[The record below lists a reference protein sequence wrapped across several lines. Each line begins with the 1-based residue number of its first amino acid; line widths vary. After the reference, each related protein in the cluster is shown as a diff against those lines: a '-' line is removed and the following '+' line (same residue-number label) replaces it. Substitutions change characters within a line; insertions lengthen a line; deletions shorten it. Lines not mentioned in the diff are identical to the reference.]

1 MENDIVSLIKEY
13 IFDSNNAELNF
24 KIALYYDQINQTAS
38 AVSYY
43 LRCAERSNEDILKYE
58 CLLRA
63 SLCFSRQGSRN
74 FTVKGLIE
82 HAISTCPDRPEGYY
96 YLSKFYESESK
107 WHDCYLISSIGEKL
121 SQKNP
126 TKLRVEL
133 DYPGFYGIIFQKSL
147 SSWWVGLCD
156 ESRSKLMELIN
167 SDSVNKTYKDLCYY
181 NLSKITTS
189 GNGQLIQYDK
199 SKLDSFK
206 FKFNGIESIEKNYS
220 ESYQDMFILSV
231 LNGKREGTYLEI
243 GAGNTFYGNNTALLE
258 TTFGWKGV
266 SLDIDERFVDA
277 FAKERKN
284 ICLLKDATRID
295 YEKFLQGLGFY
306 NQIDYLQLD
315 CDPPDITYKILLS
328 IPFDNFKFAVI
339 TYEHDHYCDEKKEFQ
354 EKSKLYLESYGYIR
368 VVNNIAPDDWRS
380 YEDWWVHPD
389 LVDKNTI
396 EKMSCIDSRVKKA
409 EKYMLGLL

>member
-1 MENDIVSLIKEY
+1 MENNINELIKNY
-13 IFDSNNAELNF
+13 IFDPNNSELNF
-24 KIALYYDQINQTAS
+24 KIGLYYDNINQTAS

-43 LRCAERSNEDILKYE
+43 LRSAERTDDELLKYE

-63 SLCFSRQGSRN
+63 SSCFNRQGSRN

-121 SQKNP
+121 AQNNPKN
-126 TKLRVEL
+126 LRTQL
-133 DYPGFYGIIFQKSL
+133 DYPGFYGIVFQKAL
-147 SSWWVGLCD
+147 SSWWIGLCD
-156 ESRSKLMELIN
+156 DSRSKLIELIN
-167 SDSVNKTYKDLCYY
+167 RDDVNKSYKDLCFY
-181 NLSKITTS
+181 NLNKISS
-189 GNGQLIQYDK
+189 GPGYLTQYDK
-199 SKLDSFK
+199 TKFDSFK
-206 FKFNGIESIEKNYS
+206 FKFDGLELIEKNYS
-220 ESYQDMFILSV
+220 ESYQDMFILSI
-231 LNGKREGTYLEI
+231 LNGKRNGTYLEI

-258 TTFGWKGV
+258 TKFGWKGV

-277 FAKERKN
+277 FSKERRN

-306 NQIDYLQLD
+306 NEIDYLQLD
-315 CDPPDITYKILLS
+315 CDPPDITYKILLG
-328 IPFDNFKFAVI
+328 IPFDHFKFAVI

-354 EKSKLYLESYGYIR
+354 DKSKMYLESYGYVR

-380 YEDWWVHPD
+380 YEDWWVHPN
-389 LVDKNTI
+389 LVDADLLKN
-396 EKMSCIDSRVKKA
+396 MMCINSKVKKS